1 VTWVLQKWQGS
12 VVSAGAEVA
21 LGSRNVHRHDSMLQ
35 HPHTTVTTGLCI
47 RQMIVLLIEAGKNII
62 RRLSFMLVTHE
73 HLQAVA
79 TGTPFWPLPRSHVLE
94 SPA

>member
-1 VTWVLQKWQGS
+1 
-12 VVSAGAEVA
+12 VSAGAEVA
-21 LGSRNVHRHDSMLQ
+21 LGSRNVHRHASMLQ
-35 HPHTTVTTGLCI
+35 HPRPTVTTGLCL
-47 RQMIVLLIEAGKNII
+47 RQMVVFIEAEKKII